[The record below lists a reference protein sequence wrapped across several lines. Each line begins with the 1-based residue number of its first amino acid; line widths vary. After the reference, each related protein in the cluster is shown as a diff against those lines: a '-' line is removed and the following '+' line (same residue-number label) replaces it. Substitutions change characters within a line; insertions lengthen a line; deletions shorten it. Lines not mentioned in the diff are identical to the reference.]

1 MSFIIQFGLYISP
14 VGYSS
19 AIVPERWRFCYSLNS
34 TVGVIDG
41 FRWCVLR
48 GQNPLYLPGFLLS
61 LGVVALFLWLGI
73 AYFRR
78 TKRGF
83 ADLI

>member
-1 MSFIIQFGLYISP
+1 M
-14 VGYSS
+14 V
-19 AIVPERWRFCYSLNS
+19 V
-34 TVGVIDG
+34 VIDG
-41 FRWCVLR
+41 FRWCVLG

-78 TKRGF
+78 TERGF

>member
-1 MSFIIQFGLYISP
+1 M
-14 VGYSS
+14 
-19 AIVPERWRFCYSLNS
+19 PERWRFCYSLNS

-73 AYFRR
+73 TYFRR
-78 TKRGF
+78 TERGF